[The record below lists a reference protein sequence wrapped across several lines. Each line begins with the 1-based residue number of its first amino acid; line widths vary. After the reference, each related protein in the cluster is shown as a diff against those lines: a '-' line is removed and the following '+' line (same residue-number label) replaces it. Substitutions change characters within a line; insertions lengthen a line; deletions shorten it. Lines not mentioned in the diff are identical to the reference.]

1 MSDLEQF
8 CIIAKTQKG
17 RACAAI
23 IQQVLNNKKIY
34 LFSELLSV
42 PSIASLSEQIEY
54 SKSFNTLGINL
65 TIN

>member
-34 LFSELLSV
+34 LFNELLSI
-42 PSIASLSEQIEY
+42 PSIASLNESVEY
-54 SKSFNTLGINL
+54 NKSYKTLGIISN
-65 TIN
+65 